1 MGWIQALLALLG
13 MGGAGYANSQSEGV
27 NQHDLPASGYDP
39 NADPLLSALSMNA
52 MTGIG
57 AYDPTVLMDSLP
69 LQQLYAGV
77 LSTGAMNR
85 RRYQYLQD
93 SGSKAFQEGGI
104 ESYREA
110 VRLAGTINP
119 DTIDPEFKPEGR
131 PYTPQEI
138 EALTGFSSR
147 DIKNME
153 RLESL
158 AIGQGYDSLDDL
170 IAAERSGRADI
181 DETGAQVSP
190 VADAMRQGILSSQ
203 GRVAQYLQNLPNLLT
218 GEANPFI
225 DQLQQEALHMSQR
238 TGTNPYGALEQARST
253 ALQRALQLV
262 AGEQSVVN
270 TQQAMAQPVLGLR
283 SQNQISAAQIG
294 SAQAQMLAQV
304 LQGNSAMDQ
313 QQNQYLA
320 SLLLAGGLMGGDA
333 LGGGGGTRGPGTQPS
348 NSQNHEAAHGGF

>member
-1 MGWIQALLALLG
+1 MGWLQALLALLG

-39 NADPLLSALSMNA
+39 LADPLLSALSMNA
-52 MTGIG
+52 MTGVG
-57 AYDPTVLMDSLP
+57 AYDPTVLMNSLP

-77 LSTGAMNR
+77 LSTGATNR
-85 RRYQYLQD
+85 RRYQYYQD
-93 SGSKAFQEGGI
+93 SGSKAFEEGGI
-104 ESYREA
+104 ESFRQA
-110 VRLAGTINP
+110 QGLAGTLNEA
-119 DTIDPEFKPEGR
+119 TGK

-138 EALTGFSSR
+138 AELTGFTSR

-170 IAAERSGRADI
+170 IAAERAGRTKI
-181 DETGAQVSP
+181 DETGAEVSP
-190 VADAMRQGILSSQ
+190 VADRMRQAILASQ
-203 GRVAQYLQNLPNLLT
+203 SRTAEYLQNLPNLLS
-218 GEANPFI
+218 GESNPFTN
-225 DQLQQEALHMSQR
+225 QLEQEALHMSQR

-333 LGGGGGTRGPGTQPS
+333 LGGGGGARGPGAGNDAGSGS
-348 NSQNHEAAHGGF
+348 NPYYGSVA